1 MAGKSLSDLADTL
14 RDEPMP
20 ILNADDLPD
29 FGTWAP
35 PPQPG
40 PYRFKLP
47 PDLTKIWEP
56 YEETTTNGK
65 SSQYVRAIFDKD
77 APLQIIRSV
86 GGKHNLEPFH
96 TRLSNQPRKRGTI
109 EASDLQYLLKATGD
123 KVLPG
128 TNREC
133 IEAVQTKASHEFDA
147 DLTYSWTCSEKRNAY
162 VPDPE
167 DKTATKSVKSDRMG
181 CGATYRQA
189 DQTKKAEQKIEKVNG
204 EYPYEITCRCGAV
217 VRAFANL
224 TNLRA

>member
-1 MAGKSLSDLADTL
+1 MAGKSLSDLGDTL

-56 YEETTTNGK
+56 YEATVNGK
-65 SSQYVRAIFDKD
+65 TVQCVRAIFDKD
-77 APLQIIRSV
+77 APLQIIRSMS
-86 GGKHNLEPFH
+86 GKHNLEPFH
-96 TRLSNQPRKRGTI
+96 TRLSNQRRSRGTV
-109 EASDLQYLLKATGD
+109 EASDLDYLLKATGE
-123 KVLPG
+123 KTLPG
-128 TNREC
+128 SNLAYC
-133 IEAVQTKASHEFDA
+133 EAVQTKAGHEFDA
-147 DLTYSWTCSEKRNAY
+147 DLTYSWTCSESRNAY
-162 VPDPE
+162 IPDPE
-167 DKTATKSVKSDRMG
+167 DKTGTKSVKSDRMG

-204 EYPYEITCRCGAV
+204 EYPYEIGCRCGAV